1 MKDAQQKKKLL
12 ARLRRLEGQLAGVR
26 RMVEEDRYCPE
37 VLVQLSAVRGGLG
50 RAGQIM
56 LEEHVRHC
64 VASALKSGDENT
76 REQTLSELSDLLA
89 RFGGTR

>member
-1 MKDAQQKKKLL
+1 
-12 ARLRRLEGQLAGVR
+12 
-26 RMVEEDRYCPE
+26 
-37 VLVQLSAVRGGLG
+37 
-50 RAGQIM
+50 M

-64 VASALKSGDENT
+64 VASALQSGDENT